1 MTNRG
6 QTGDAAEVIAI
17 DEHAALCL
25 AAYDAGSPIWQA
37 LIDGTTF
44 EKLVSAL
51 ITLYESIPERLE
63 PDIDRL
69 FLAFEERGLLVHA

>member
-1 MTNRG
+1 M
-6 QTGDAAEVIAI
+6 VPI

-25 AAYDAGSPIWQA
+25 AAHDAGNPLWEA

-44 EKLVSAL
+44 DRLVTSLTAL
-51 ITLYESIPERLE
+51 YGSMPERLA

-69 FLAFEERGLLVHA
+69 FEAFDRRGLLVHA